1 MAFLHYEKFFT
12 TPKDMNK
19 EEDIAYDLSTNQMH
33 HAHSDT
39 FMQLCTQRTYL
50 YERKKIDNFWL

>member
-19 EEDIAYDLSTNQMH
+19 EEDIAYDLVTFDQ
-33 HAHSDT
+33 SDAS
-39 FMQLCTQRTYL
+39 C
-50 YERKKIDNFWL
+50 KSIS